1 MSAIHY
7 RAAIDI
13 GGTFTDF
20 VLQGDDGST
29 LTHKTSSTPDDY
41 GRAIVDGLQAMAAR
55 HGFAPDAVSEVIHG
69 TTVATNTILEGK
81 GAATALVTTQGFR
94 DVLEL
99 RRVRIAEL
107 YNLGYTRPA
116 PLVPRRHRFEV
127 DERLNHRGEVER
139 PLTDT
144 AIDRVLDEVR
154 ASGATALAIC
164 LLHSYANPAHEQ
176 RIEARARA
184 VLPRGTFICASYRV
198 LPEIKEY
205 ERTSTTVINAYIG
218 PAILRYCQRLRAALD
233 GAGFRA
239 PIRIMQS
246 SGGVLSLEEVLEI
259 PAYIVES
266 GPAAGVIGSAIA
278 GARWGEP
285 NLLTVDMGGTTAKA
299 ALVEEG
305 RVGRTN
311 EYEVGA
317 GINISSRLVKG
328 GGHALKLPVID
339 ISEIG
344 AGGGS
349 IARVSA
355 HGTLSVGPDSA
366 GAMPGPA
373 CYGQGG
379 ESATLT
385 DAMVTLGYVNPRYL
399 VGGALALQG
408 DRARAAIES
417 QVAVPLRMPL
427 LEAAHGVY
435 VLAATT
441 MTRAVKAVSTFRGR
455 DPRDFTLFAFGGNG
469 PLMAVEIAQALDIG
483 KVICPR
489 FAGLYSAVGLLNAA
503 IEREVSQT
511 WLRPLRELTVAALD
525 GRFATME
532 ARVREMYRGYAAQ
545 AQLQVRRW
553 ADLRFHGQAY
563 ELTVPVPEV
572 GPDLIAVI
580 RDAFVAEHRR
590 TYGHGDAAD
599 AIDLVNLRV
608 SAGLPM
614 PAFVHAPLATS
625 HAEAA
630 TRDAYFGAAWGVLPT
645 TVVARDALATGLA
658 GPAIVEEVDTTVLV
672 PPGWRATLGP
682 DSSIVMQRETA

>member
-1 MSAIHY
+1 MNATHY

-20 VLQGDDGST
+20 VLHGDDGST
-29 LTHKTSSTPDDY
+29 LTHKASSTPDDY
-41 GRAIVDGLQAMAAR
+41 GRAIVDGLRAMAAR
-55 HGFAPDAVSEVIHG
+55 HGFAPAAICEVIHG

-81 GAATALVTTQGFR
+81 GAATALITTKGFR

-99 RRVRIAEL
+99 RRIRIAEL
-107 YNLGYTRPA
+107 YNLGYTRPD
-116 PLVPRRHRFEV
+116 PLVPRRRRFEV
-127 DERLNHRGEVER
+127 DERLDHRGEVQR
-139 PLTDT
+139 PLTD
-144 AIDRVLDEVR
+144 AEIDRALAQVR
-154 ASGATALAIC
+154 ASGATALAVC
-164 LLHSYANPAHEQ
+164 LLHSYANPVHEQ
-176 RIEARARA
+176 RIEARARKA
-184 VLPRGTFICASYRV
+184 LPSDTFICASYRV

-218 PAILRYCQRLRAALD
+218 PAIRRYCHRLRAALD
-233 GAGFRA
+233 HAGFRA

-278 GARWGEP
+278 GGRWGEP

-299 ALVEEG
+299 ALVEGG
-305 RVGRTN
+305 RVARTN

-349 IARVSA
+349 IARVSG

-366 GAMPGPA
+366 GALPGPA

-379 ESATLT
+379 ASATLT

-399 VGGALALQG
+399 VGGALPLHG
-408 DRARAAIES
+408 ERARDAVNS
-417 QVAVPLRMPL
+417 QVAGPLRMPL

-469 PLMAVEIAQALDIG
+469 PLMAVEIAQALEID

-503 IEREVSQT
+503 IERELSQT
-511 WLRPLRELTVAALD
+511 WLRPLHELTTAALD
-525 GRFATME
+525 ERFTAIE
-532 ARVREMYRGYAAQ
+532 GRVREMYSGYADASC
-545 AQLQVRRW
+545 LLVRRW
-553 ADLRFHGQAY
+553 ADLRFHGQAF
-563 ELTVPVPEV
+563 ELTVPVPDDAD
-572 GPDLIAVI
+572 DLIGTI
-580 RDAFVAEHRR
+580 RTAFVSEHQR

-599 AIDLVNLRV
+599 VIDLVNLRV

-614 PAFVHAPLATS
+614 PALVHAPLPKV
-625 HAEAA
+625 EAKQA
-630 TRDAYFGAAWGVLPT
+630 TRDAYFGTAWGVLAT
-645 TVVARDALATGLA
+645 AVVTRDTLVPALA

-672 PPGWRATLGP
+672 PPGWRAALGP
-682 DSSIVMQRETA
+682 DSSIVMQRDAA